1 MKVAEQGRKL
11 AAFCRRV
18 EARLADA
25 SMRPWIVVLWMFGV
39 FSLADVP
46 GMPVLTFPLW
56 LQWVVVVCI
65 GFLKALLWGVLY
77 EVCRKIRVARIA
89 VIAGMVL
96 FALLSV
102 INTGCYLLYGFG
114 ITHRLLVVVAQTNG
128 REIAE
133 FLPGLGAN
141 LLQIK
146 NIALFLGAA
155 VVMAG
160 LCVSVKHWPRRVW
173 QALCGLLTVGA
184 VAGLVWLTFGI
195 KSGKS
200 YLTIYGRTAKY
211 AIDVYKENR
220 AFANRACKGVPF
232 PNPEKLQTKASE
244 ITVVLVLG
252 ESASR
257 EALSVYGYPLVTT
270 PYCAAMRDSL
280 YIFRYA
286 IGCSTSTAMNIE
298 RILTFEEDS
307 APDGSWYRYPALID
321 MLKKSRF
328 KTFWL
333 SNQERTGLMSNNS
346 GVMAEDADVVEYVG
360 AQSSEDQLMA
370 KYDTELLPYFGKAMA
385 DTAPR
390 KFIFLHLLGSHVEYS
405 NRYPASCAYFT
416 ADSVLAKIRNPWL
429 NWEKAQTVAQYANSV
444 RFTDALL
451 GNIIN
456 VAATEQRPVV
466 VIYFS
471 DHGENV
477 YTDRDFIGRD
487 PKFVEIPFIVY
498 TNAAYRRMSPAVIDM
513 MRAGVERPFT
523 TANVIYTLMTL
534 SGISHPLYDATKDV
548 LSPHFL
554 QRPRYVDGKI
564 FQAR

>member
-1 MKVAEQGRKL
+1 
-11 AAFCRRV
+11 
-18 EARLADA
+18 
-25 SMRPWIVVLWMFGV
+25 
-39 FSLADVP
+39 
-46 GMPVLTFPLW
+46 
-56 LQWVVVVCI
+56 
-65 GFLKALLWGVLY
+65 
-77 EVCRKIRVARIA
+77 
-89 VIAGMVL
+89 
-96 FALLSV
+96 
-102 INTGCYLLYGFG
+102 
-114 ITHRLLVVVAQTNG
+114 
-128 REIAE
+128 
-133 FLPGLGAN
+133 
-141 LLQIK
+141 
-146 NIALFLGAA
+146 
-155 VVMAG
+155 
-160 LCVSVKHWPRRVW
+160 
-173 QALCGLLTVGA
+173 
-184 VAGLVWLTFGI
+184 
-195 KSGKS
+195 
-200 YLTIYGRTAKY
+200 
-211 AIDVYKENR
+211 
-220 AFANRACKGVPF
+220 
-232 PNPEKLQTKASE
+232 
-244 ITVVLVLG
+244 
-252 ESASR
+252 
-257 EALSVYGYPLVTT
+257 
-270 PYCAAMRDSL
+270 MRDSL
-280 YIFRYA
+280 YIFRDA

-333 SNQERTGLMSNNS
+333 SNQERTGLMSNSS

-429 NWEKAQTVAQYANSV
+429 NREKAQTVAQYANSV